1 MKTIK
6 YILCSLLILST
17 FGIFTS
23 FEKSQVL
30 NLTANTGFSKH
41 IIFSNNKNYDLKEL
55 YTHGLNTTQRVS
67 NSYFKTKKVRS
78 QNKTTDKK
86 HLTHLLAQKEQSDF
100 FLRTELKQ
108 QNDSYKSMQYALN
121 SDVQTSRFN
130 TTFSNKRTS
139 SNLIA
144 LNTFNSLKSE
154 GLPTGT
160 DLNNMDNPDLPL
172 QEDFICLSSLLILF
186 YIYKKRIS

>member
-30 NLTANTGFSKH
+30 NLTANTRFSKH

-67 NSYFKTKKVRS
+67 NSYFKTKKERS